1 MTSPAMSLPV
11 VDSMPSRP
19 GEEFTS
25 ITSGPWLERRM
36 STPATFR
43 PITRAARM
51 AVERSSGVILI
62 RLALPPR
69 CRLER
74 NSPGLA
80 WRFMEAI
87 TRSPTTKQRM
97 SAPPASWMYSCTMM
111 SCLRPMNASITDSAA
126 LAVSHSTTPMPWVPS
141 STLITS
147 GAPLTIAIRSG
158 MSSGEWAKPVTG
170 RPMPL
175 RDSSCSERSLSRERL
190 IATDSLSGNTPIIS
204 NWRSTAQP

>member
-1 MTSPAMSLPV
+1 MLATSCEV
-11 VDSMPSRP
+11 VVSMPSRP

-25 ITSGPWLERRM
+25 ITSGPWWERRM
-36 STPATFR
+36 STPATDR
-43 PITRAARM
+43 PMTLAARM
-51 AVERSSGVILI
+51 AVMRSSGVILI
-62 RLALPPR
+62 RLAEPPR

-80 WRFMEAI
+80 WRFIAAI
-87 TRSPTTKQRM
+87 TLSPTTKQRI
-97 SAPPASWMYSCTMM
+97 SAPPASRMYSCTMM
-111 SCLRPMNASITDSAA
+111 FCFRPMKASITDSAA
-126 LAVSHSTTPMPWVPS
+126 FSVSQSTTPMPWVPS

-147 GAPLTIAIRSG
+147 GAPLTMRIRSG

-190 IATDSLSGNTPIIS
+190 MATDSLSGNTPIIS
-204 NWRSTAQP
+204 NWRNTAQP